1 MFLEIG
7 EQFQISGQHYQT
19 IFLFF
24 LTPRSNNHC
33 NVYFIQKVLHLSQYK
48 MYTGLERQDVIE
60 DVVDG
65 ESNKNV
71 GHLQNITSNI
81 LISVASLLNAKI
93 EVEWSWNENNKL
105 DTWFISIIISPK
117 KKN

>member
-1 MFLEIG
+1 
-7 EQFQISGQHYQT
+7 
-19 IFLFF
+19 
-24 LTPRSNNHC
+24 
-33 NVYFIQKVLHLSQYK
+33 

-93 EVEWSWNENNKL
+93 EVE
-105 DTWFISIIISPK
+105 
-117 KKN
+117 